1 MKLIDMFKQIY
12 TALKFIFILFTSL
25 NHFIVELFV

>member
-1 MKLIDMFKQIY
+1 MFKQIY

-25 NHFIVELFV
+25 NHLIVELFV